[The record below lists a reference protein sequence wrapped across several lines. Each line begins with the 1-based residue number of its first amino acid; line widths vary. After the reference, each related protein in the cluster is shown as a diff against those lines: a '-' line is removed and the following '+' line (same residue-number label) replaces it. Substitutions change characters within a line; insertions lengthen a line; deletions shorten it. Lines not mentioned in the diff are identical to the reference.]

1 MQRSPSWL
9 AALANAVGRVV
20 GLATGRDEEPILPY
34 YGPPSPSAEPVT
46 VTVTGAKEGHHLPA
60 DRFLSIVE
68 DGKAVPAVWIKVG
81 RPVATIPSY

>member
-9 AALANAVGRVV
+9 AALANAVHRVV
-20 GLATGRDEEPILPY
+20 GLATGREEEPILPY

-46 VTVTGAKEGHHLPA
+46 VTVAQNEHRLPA

>member
-1 MQRSPSWL
+1 MH
-9 AALANAVGRVV
+9 RVV
-20 GLATGRDEEPILPY
+20 GLATGREEEPILPY

-46 VTVTGAKEGHHLPA
+46 VTAQDSQRLPV

>member
-20 GLATGRDEEPILPY
+20 GLATGREEGPILPY

-46 VTVTGAKEGHHLPA
+46 GAGAKEGHRLPA